1 LHHGD
6 TKFAQLKVEEWLAAV
21 PPPYPFDAGGEING
35 GTNGVTNGAAKSK
48 DFYGK
53 VVELYCLVL
62 LPRNEEWDFAN
73 TFIEMNEYLSESKKK
88 GYIAKL
94 EDIKAT
100 REREELKPP
109 RPTLPNTKPTKP
121 SPKVRPPSTR
131 STSTDD
137 EDLLNLPP
145 SPTQAP
151 LPNDTSS
158 APTRRTLSTL
168 ATRLFGH
175 PSRFLR
181 QFLTLLQDLSQDD
194 SFLRTLLFALALI
207 VALLRRDVRAR
218 VRLALAWMGRKVR
231 ETIGMAG
238 KVGYL

>member
-1 LHHGD
+1 LEG
-6 TKFAQLKVEEWLAAV
+6 LKAA
-21 PPPYPFDAGGEING
+21 
-35 GTNGVTNGAAKSK
+35 
-48 DFYGK
+48 
-53 VVELYCLVL
+53 
-62 LPRNEEWDFAN
+62 
-73 TFIEMNEYLSESKKK
+73 
-88 GYIAKL
+88 
-94 EDIKAT
+94 
-100 REREELKPP
+100 REREKLKPP
-109 RPTLPNTKPTKP
+109 QPTIPTTKATKP

-137 EDLLNLPP
+137 DDLLNLPP

-151 LPNDTSS
+151 LPSDSSSGRS

-175 PSRFLR
+175 PSRFVR